1 MHDFPGS
8 AGDFYHYSP
17 TFFTREITPH
27 NTLFDEK
34 MSYYAI
40 FLKQIAIFTRIYSKH
55 IKNHILLME
64 ENPNLNRIK
73 VALVERQKTSKW
85 LAEQMEKSDTTVSR
99 WVSNKIQPSLEQL
112 FEIARILNMDVKDL
126 LNSNILK

>member
-1 MHDFPGS
+1 M
-8 AGDFYHYSP
+8 
-17 TFFTREITPH
+17 
-27 NTLFDEK
+27 
-34 MSYYAI
+34 
-40 FLKQIAIFTRIYSKH
+40 KQIAIFTRIYSKH
-55 IKNHILLME
+55 TKSHIPLMD